1 METSTWLATPNIAV
15 VKYWGKRDN
24 RLNLPQNG
32 SISVTMGETLA
43 TKTSVRFDPTYN
55 FDRLVL
61 NGSDASSKETSRAE
75 LVLDAVRRKAGIRHK
90 ALVVSENNF
99 PTAAGIASSASG
111 FAALSC
117 ASSEAADLSASR
129 KELSI
134 FARLGSG
141 SACRSVLGGFVEWRM
156 GSLRDGSDSYAVQL
170 APASH
175 WPALRNII
183 ALTDQGRK
191 KVGSADGMEITTE
204 TSTLYPERVKS
215 RPKILAMMRK
225 AILSRDLASFLELT
239 MRESS
244 HMHAVMLDSFPPIM
258 YLNDISRQII
268 QSVHEYN
275 QEKGKVC
282 AGYTFDAGPNAHV
295 FTEAKYADGVE
306 EMLRGIKGVQ
316 KTIACGVGSGPR
328 GLSAIESLI

>member
-141 SACRSVLGGFVEWRM
+141 SA
-156 GSLRDGSDSYAVQL
+156 
-170 APASH
+170 
-175 WPALRNII
+175 
-183 ALTDQGRK
+183 
-191 KVGSADGMEITTE
+191 
-204 TSTLYPERVKS
+204 
-215 RPKILAMMRK
+215 
-225 AILSRDLASFLELT
+225 
-239 MRESS
+239 
-244 HMHAVMLDSFPPIM
+244 
-258 YLNDISRQII
+258 
-268 QSVHEYN
+268 
-275 QEKGKVC
+275 
-282 AGYTFDAGPNAHV
+282 
-295 FTEAKYADGVE
+295 
-306 EMLRGIKGVQ
+306 
-316 KTIACGVGSGPR
+316 
-328 GLSAIESLI
+328 